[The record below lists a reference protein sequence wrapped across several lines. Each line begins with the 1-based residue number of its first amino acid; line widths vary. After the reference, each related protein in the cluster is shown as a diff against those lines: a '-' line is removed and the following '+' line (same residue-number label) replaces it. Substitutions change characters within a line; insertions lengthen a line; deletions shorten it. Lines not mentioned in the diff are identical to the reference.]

1 MPVVGNEWYTKR
13 YMRRFAVALTYS
25 RLFHVVSV
33 VFDVVGITYFVWSF
47 FFLEVPLVPF
57 ELLLGVFFAVEYVLL
72 LLASEKWWQYMRH
85 PLAISN
91 ALIIVGYLVAPFWNF
106 GFLRILRVFRVIQLY
121 QIIPDIRM
129 FTQRIVFWEKLFAV
143 LIHVCVLVFIITKI
157 VFVLQANINADI
169 TTIFDA
175 FYFTINAI
183 TKVGDGDSITLVGV
197 QGKVLTLIIAFLSL
211 SIFVQLL
218 DTAREVQQIRIT
230 RKKQRGRKQ
239 SKRGKRKISKEI
251 YTEHLCTYCDIKN
264 RDKFAD
270 CK

>member
-1 MPVVGNEWYTKR
+1 
-13 YMRRFAVALTYS
+13 MRKFAIALTYS

-33 VFDVVGITYFVWSF
+33 VFDVVGITYFVWAF
-47 FFLEVPLVPF
+47 FFLAEPLVSF
-57 ELLLGVFFAVEYVLL
+57 ELLLGVFFAAEYALL
-72 LLASEKWWQYMRH
+72 LLASEKWWRYIRH

-91 ALIIVGYLVAPFWNF
+91 ALIIVGYLAAPLWNF

-129 FTQRIVFWEKLFAV
+129 FTQRIVFWEKLFAT
-143 LIHVCVLVFIITKI
+143 LIHVCVLVFVITKV
-157 VFVLQANINADI
+157 VFVLQASINADI
-169 TTIFDA
+169 ETVFDA

-218 DTAREVQQIRIT
+218 DTAREVQQIRLT
-230 RKKQRGRKQ
+230 RKKQKGKKGKQGERK
-239 SKRGKRKISKEI
+239 KNEEI

-264 RDKFAD
+264 RDKFSS

>member
-1 MPVVGNEWYTKR
+1 
-13 YMRRFAVALTYS
+13 MRNVAVALTYS
-25 RLFHVVSV
+25 RLFHVASV
-33 VFDVVGITYFVWSF
+33 VFDVVGITYFIWAF
-47 FFLEVPLVPF
+47 FFLSEPLVLF
-57 ELLLGVFFAVEYVLL
+57 EILLGIFFAMEYVLL
-72 LLASEKWWQYMRH
+72 LLASEKWWQYIRH

-91 ALIIVGYLVAPFWNF
+91 ALIIVGYLAAPLWNF
-106 GFLRILRVFRVIQLY
+106 GFLRILRVFRIIQLY

-129 FTQRIVFWEKLFAV
+129 FTNRIVFWEKLFAT
-143 LIHVCVLVFIITKI
+143 LIHVCVLVFIITKV

-169 TTIFDA
+169 ETIFDA

-218 DTAREVQQIRIT
+218 DTAREVQQIRLT
-230 RKKQRGRKQ
+230 RK
-239 SKRGKRKISKEI
+239 KRGKRKNGKWKKGEEI

-264 RDKFAD
+264 RDKFAS

>member
-1 MPVVGNEWYTKR
+1 
-13 YMRRFAVALTYS
+13 MRNIAVALTYS
-25 RLFHVVSV
+25 RMFHVTSV

-47 FFLEVPLVPF
+47 FFLLEPLVPF
-57 ELLLGVFFAVEYVLL
+57 EILLGLFFAVEYVLL
-72 LLASEKWWQYMRH
+72 LLASEKWWRYIRH

-91 ALIIVGYLVAPFWNF
+91 ALIVIGYLVAPLWNF

-129 FTQRIVFWEKLFAV
+129 FTNRIVFWEKLFAV
-143 LIHVCVLVFIITKI
+143 FIHVCVLVFIITKV
-157 VFVLQANINADI
+157 VFVLQADINADI
-169 TTIFDA
+169 ETIFDA

-218 DTAREVQQIRIT
+218 DTAREVQQIRLT
-230 RKKQRGRKQ
+230 RKKRKTGLR
-239 SKRGKRKISKEI
+239 KGKGARKKNEEI

-264 RDKFAD
+264 RDKFSS

>member
-1 MPVVGNEWYTKR
+1 
-13 YMRRFAVALTYS
+13 MRAFAINITYS
-25 RLFHVVSV
+25 KVFHTVSV
-33 VFDVVGITYFVWSF
+33 MFDVVSITYFIWSF
-47 FFLEVPLVPF
+47 FFLQEPLVPF
-57 ELLLGVFFAVEYVLL
+57 ELFLGAYFAIEYVLL
-72 LLASEKWWQYMRH
+72 LLSSEKWWHYMRH

-91 ALIIVGYLVAPFWNF
+91 ALIIVGYLAAPFWNF
-106 GFLRILRVFRVIQLY
+106 GFLRIVRVFRIIQLY

-129 FTQRIVFWEKLFAV
+129 ITQRIVFWEKLFATC
-143 LIHVCVLVFIITKI
+143 IHVCVLVFIITKV
-157 VFVLQANINADI
+157 VFILQGDINTDI
-169 TTIFDA
+169 ETIFDA

-230 RKKQRGRKQ
+230 QKRRKGNKA
-239 SKRGKRKISKEI
+239 KIAKKDKEI

-264 RDKFAD
+264 RDKITPES
-270 CK
+270 KRR

>member
-1 MPVVGNEWYTKR
+1 MK
-13 YMRRFAVALTYS
+13 RFAVALTYS

-47 FFLEVPLVPF
+47 FFLAEPLVSF
-57 ELLLGVFFAVEYVLL
+57 EILLGIFFAIEYVLL
-72 LLASEKWWQYMRH
+72 LFASEKWWRYIRH

-91 ALIIVGYLVAPFWNF
+91 ALIIIGYLAAPFWNF
-106 GFLRILRVFRVIQLY
+106 GFLRVLRVFRVIQLY

-129 FTQRIVFWEKLFAV
+129 FTSRIVFWEKLFATF
-143 LIHVCVLVFIITKI
+143 IHVCVLVFIITKV
-157 VFVLQANINADI
+157 VFVLQANVNVDI
-169 TTIFDA
+169 ETVFDA

-183 TKVGDGDSITLVGV
+183 TKVGDGDSIALVGV

-218 DTAREVQQIRIT
+218 DTAREVQQIRLT
-230 RKKQRGRKQ
+230 RKKEQEK
-239 SKRGKRKISKEI
+239 KAKRKGGAQRKKMEEI

-264 RDKFAD
+264 RDKFAS

>member
-1 MPVVGNEWYTKR
+1 MKQ
-13 YMRRFAVALTYS
+13 FAVAVTYT
-25 RLFHVVSV
+25 RLFHTISV

-47 FFLEVPLVPF
+47 FFLAEPLVPF
-57 ELLLGVFFAVEYVLL
+57 ELLLGVFFAAEYVLL
-72 LLASEKWWQYMRH
+72 LLASEKWWRYIRH

-91 ALIIVGYLVAPFWNF
+91 ALIVVGYLVAPFWNF

-129 FTQRIVFWEKLFAV
+129 FTNRIVFWEKLFATF
-143 LIHVCVLVFIITKI
+143 IHVCVLVFIITKV
-157 VFVLQANINADI
+157 VFILQANVNADI
-169 TTIFDA
+169 NTVFDA

-230 RKKQRGRKQ
+230 RKKQRERGGAKQ
-239 SKRGKRKISKEI
+239 SKRKTMEI

-264 RDKFAD
+264 RDKFAS

>member
-1 MPVVGNEWYTKR
+1 
-13 YMRRFAVALTYS
+13 MRSIAVSLTYS
-25 RLFHVVSV
+25 RMFHVASV
-33 VFDVVGITYFVWSF
+33 VFDVVGITYFVWAF
-47 FFLEVPLVPF
+47 FFLAEPLVLF
-57 ELLLGVFFAVEYVLL
+57 EILLGIFFAVEYILL
-72 LLASEKWWQYMRH
+72 LLASEKWWRYIKH

-91 ALIIVGYLVAPFWNF
+91 ALIIVGYLAAPLWNF

-129 FTQRIVFWEKLFAV
+129 FTNRIVFWEKLFATF
-143 LIHVCVLVFIITKI
+143 IHVCVLVFIITKV
-157 VFVLQANINADI
+157 VFVLQASINADI
-169 TTIFDA
+169 ETIFDA

-218 DTAREVQQIRIT
+218 DTAREVQQIRLT
-230 RKKQRGRKQ
+230 QKKRKSGRTQGRRKKTE
-239 SKRGKRKISKEI
+239 EI

-264 RDKFAD
+264 RDKFAS